1 SRGNPAGPV
10 AIAISAPSWV
20 PPILLMGTSLLLRF
34 PDGRLFSP
42 RWRKVEWIALVTLVI
57 VVLGITF
64 SPGNLADFGYP
75 NLANPLGIDVLK
87 YRLYDI
93 DLVINKSVVYGA
105 MAAFITL
112 VYVAIVVGIGRAIG
126 SDRNLGLSILATA
139 LVAVGFQPVRE
150 RVQRLANRLVYGKR
164 ATPYEVLSE
173 FSGRMAEAYTPEEFL
188 PRMASILA
196 EGTGASRADVWLKVG
211 SRLQTVASW
220 PREVPPS
227 PPLPLAGTDVPLI
240 PGADRA
246 VPVRYQGEILGSLSI
261 AKRPG

>member
-1 SRGNPAGPV
+1 AAAMAVVYVVALSVSLPYAWVGPNT
-10 AIAISAPSWV
+10 PSWV
-20 PPILLMGTSLLLRF
+20 AFIQTASFISFVFIPAAIG
-34 PDGRLFSP
+34 
-42 RWRKVEWIALVTLVI
+42 IA
-57 VVLGITF
+57 
-64 SPGNLADFGYP
+64 
-75 NLANPLGIDVLK
+75 VLK

-173 FSGRMAEAYTPEEFL
+173 FSEDMGHMYATEDLL
-188 PRMASILA
+188 PRMARMA
-196 EGTGASRADVWLKVG
+196 AAGTAAARVHIWLQVG
-211 SRLQTVASW
+211 PQLVREVSW
-220 PREVPPS
+220 PEDG
-227 PPLPLAGTDVPLI
+227 LAAE
-240 PGADRA
+240 PGEPVVDGERVLADGVDMA
-246 VPVRYQGEILGSLSI
+246 IPVRHQGELLGVIGVGKPPNEPLSPQEEKLLRDL
-261 AKRPG
+261 ASQAGLVL